1 MKYLIDFFNSFMNLG
16 IESEKDLTRRAYIQY
31 FNFDLLGYLAFAI
44 ISIPIVYLLP
54 PEIRLFL
61 HVLGFLYVLLIC
73 LCFYLNGQGYHV
85 LSSIL
90 INIGL
95 LTADAIVDIRIGGES
110 HVYLFIITICI
121 TPLFLLQR
129 HKWIAYGMMLAGL
142 ALFIILSNEVADMEH
157 ATYGTPEIIRFF
169 RTAVNILVIP
179 LTTIRFLYIFR
190 VNDEY
195 IAKLEEQRKYL
206 RKIIDLNPNF
216 IFAKNRKGE
225 FTLVNEALAKTY
237 GTTVNE
243 LLGKTDADFNSNA
256 EEVEHF
262 RNDDLLVMDSHV
274 VKLIPIEEI
283 TDSKTGRKKY
293 LQTVKTPIED
303 ESGNANQI
311 LGVAT
316 DITDRIE
323 TQRKLEQ
330 MQEVLREKNE
340 QMEKYIESNLQ
351 LENFAYIASHDLR
364 EPLRSIIGYSQ
375 LLERRYG
382 QILDQEGHE
391 YIGHLINSTK
401 SMNSLISDLL
411 LFSRVNTES
420 IHYQR
425 VVMSEIVAQVKDN
438 LRTAIE
444 DARADIQ
451 WQGMPQTITAD
462 RTRVVQLF
470 QNLLSNAIKFRMPGQ
485 PAHIR
490 VQYQERADAHEFE
503 VRDNGIGIEPQYQE
517 RIFNIFHRLHNRA
530 EYEGSGIGLA
540 TCKKIVEQHNGT
552 IRVQSAPGLGSAF
565 IFTISKEL

>member
-16 IESEKDLTRRAYIQY
+16 IDSEKDLTRRAYIQY
-31 FNFDLLGYLAFAI
+31 FNFDLLGYMAFAI

-85 LSSIL
+85 LSSVL
-90 INIGL
+90 INVGL
-95 LTADAIVDIRIGGES
+95 LAADAIVDIRIGGES

-129 HKWIAYGMMLAGL
+129 HKWIAYTMMLAGL
-142 ALFIILSNEVADMEH
+142 ALFIILSNEVVDMDH
-157 ATYGTPEIIRFF
+157 ATYGTPEIIKFF

-237 GTTVNE
+237 STTVNE
-243 LLGKTDADFNSNA
+243 LLGKTDADFNTNMQ
-256 EEVEHF
+256 EVEHF
-262 RNDDLLVMDSHV
+262 RNDDLHVMDSRK
-274 VKLIPIEEI
+274 VKVIPLEEI

-303 ESGNANQI
+303 EAGQANQI
-311 LGVAT
+311 LGVST

-323 TQRKLEQ
+323 IQRKLEQ
-330 MQEVLREKNE
+330 MQEVLREKNV

-382 QILDQEGHE
+382 HILDQEGLE
-391 YIGHLINSTK
+391 YIAHLINSTK

-420 IHYQR
+420 IHYQT

-438 LRTAIE
+438 LRAVIV
-444 DARADIQ
+444 DSQADIE
-451 WQGMPQTITAD
+451 WIDLPNSMRVD
-462 RTRVVQLF
+462 RTRIIQLF

-485 PAHIR
+485 PPQIKVLYR
-490 VQYQERADAHEFE
+490 ETVDAHEFE

-517 RIFNIFHRLHNRA
+517 RIFNIFHRLHNRS

-552 IRVQSAPGLGSAF
+552 IKVQSAPGLGSAF